1 MYTLMRVK
9 DFDAASDLPAVLL
22 DRLWPRGVRK
32 EHLQEVSWEKA
43 ATPSSA
49 LRVWF
54 HEDREHRFDA
64 FVQRLR
70 EELTQPDAQQALA
83 RIRLL
88 EQQHGQVTLLTAARD
103 PEHSHLVVIRDLL
116 QS

>member
-49 LRVWF
+49 STTNT
-54 HEDREHRFDA
+54 DA
-64 FVQRLR
+64 HTGSRAAMKKPSSIAMPSPK
-70 EELTQPDAQQALA
+70 ELTMLSPK
-83 RIRLL
+83 
-88 EQQHGQVTLLTAARD
+88 
-103 PEHSHLVVIRDLL
+103 
-116 QS
+116 

>member
-32 EHLQEVSWEKA
+32 EHLQKVSWEKA

-49 LRVWF
+49 LK
-54 HEDREHRFDA
+54 
-64 FVQRLR
+64 
-70 EELTQPDAQQALA
+70 
-83 RIRLL
+83 
-88 EQQHGQVTLLTAARD
+88 
-103 PEHSHLVVIRDLL
+103 
-116 QS
+116 